1 MKSGYRIDW
10 SANALSELK
19 KTFGYLLRVNSI
31 EIKMKI
37 MDTRIWV
44 F

>member
-19 KTFGYLLRVNSI
+19 KTFGYLEVNWTK
-31 EIKMKI
+31 E
-37 MDTRIWV
+37 
-44 F
+44 